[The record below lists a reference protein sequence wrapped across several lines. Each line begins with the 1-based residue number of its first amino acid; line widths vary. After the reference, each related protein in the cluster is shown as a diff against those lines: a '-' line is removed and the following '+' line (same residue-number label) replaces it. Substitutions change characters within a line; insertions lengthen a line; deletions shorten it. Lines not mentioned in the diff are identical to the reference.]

1 MGNAACSDDEFI
13 RLFKELGSP
22 TLISKRLGV
31 NVRNINQ
38 RRLNLERKY
47 GIDIEVRSL
56 NPAYR
61 MKVSANK
68 ARIDLPVTNG
78 TVIIASDCHYQP
90 GPAPTAH
97 RALVRRISE
106 LKPLAVILDGDVFD
120 GASNSRHSPI
130 GWEKNPT
137 VQEEIEACQERLAEI
152 EQAFP
157 SALHIWPGGNHDMR
171 FETYLAGNAP
181 QYANV
186 HGMHLKDH
194 FPNWTVCW
202 YVMINDD
209 VEVRHRMA
217 GGVHATYNNT
227 LKNGTSVVTGHLH
240 AAQIT
245 RYTDRRGTRYG
256 VDNGMIA
263 ERDGQQFLDY
273 TEARATNWRE
283 GFTELTFIDG
293 KLMPPALVEVL
304 DDGSVWVTNGQRI
317 TV

>member
-1 MGNAACSDDEFI
+1 M
-13 RLFKELGSP
+13 
-22 TLISKRLGV
+22 
-31 NVRNINQ
+31 
-38 RRLNLERKY
+38 
-47 GIDIEVRSL
+47 
-56 NPAYR
+56 
-61 MKVSANK
+61 
-68 ARIDLPVTNG
+68 
-78 TVIIASDCHYQP
+78 H
-90 GPAPTAH
+90 
-97 RALVRRISE
+97 
-106 LKPLAVILDGDVFD
+106 
-120 GASNSRHSPI
+120 
-130 GWEKNPT
+130 
-137 VQEEIEACQERLAEI
+137 
-152 EQAFP
+152 
-157 SALHIWPGGNHDMR
+157 
-171 FETYLAGNAP
+171 AP

-186 HGMHLKDH
+186 HGIHLKDH
-194 FPNWTVCW
+194 FPEWQVCW

-240 AAQIT
+240 AAQVT

-263 ERDGQQFLDY
+263 ERSGQQFLGY

-304 DDGSVWVTNGQRI
+304 DDGSVWVTNGNRI

>member
-1 MGNAACSDDEFI
+1 MPAACSDDEFI

-22 TLISKRLGV
+22 TLISQRLGV
-31 NVRNINQ
+31 NVRSVNS
-38 RRLNLERKY
+38 RRRNVEQKY
-47 GIDIEVRSL
+47 GINIEVRSL

-61 MKVSANK
+61 MKVSADK
-68 ARIDLPVTNG
+68 ARIDLPIQNG
-78 TVIIASDCHYQP
+78 VVIVASDCHYWP
-90 GPAPTAH
+90 GPASPAH
-97 RALVRRISE
+97 KALVRRVSE
-106 LKPLAVILDGDVFD
+106 LKPVAVIMDGDVID
-120 GASNSRHSPI
+120 SASNNRHPPI

-137 VQEEIEACQERLAEI
+137 VQEELDAAAERLGEI
-152 EQAFP
+152 IAAHP
-157 SALHIWPGGNHDMR
+157 SALHIWPGGNHDIN
-171 FETYLAGNAP
+171 FERTIAMHAP

-186 HGMHLKDH
+186 KGIHLKDH
-194 FPNWTVCW
+194 FPEWQVCW

-240 AAQIT
+240 AAQVT

-263 ERDGQQFLDY
+263 ERGGQQFLGY

-304 DDGSVWVTNGQRI
+304 DDGAVWVTNGQRI